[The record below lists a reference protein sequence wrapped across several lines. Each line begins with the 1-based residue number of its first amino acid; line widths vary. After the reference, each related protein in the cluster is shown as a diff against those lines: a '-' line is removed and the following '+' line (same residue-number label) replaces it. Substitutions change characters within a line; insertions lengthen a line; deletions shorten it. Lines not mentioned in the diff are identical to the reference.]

1 MTRLIYWH
9 DYRPAPE
16 EKAVRR
22 AIYKVGED
30 LFPLFL
36 KVQRA
41 DNLAQSMYLREEKLE
56 RIEAVEKLYHEIM
69 EKTPVRVAEN
79 TGSDR
84 QGSDSDRNETRTADG
99 SCASGTT
106 GDGTGSARNE

>member
-56 RIEAVEKLYHEIM
+56 RIKAVEKLYHEIM
-69 EKTPVRVAEN
+69 EKHQCV
-79 TGSDR
+79 SLKHW
-84 QGSDSDRNETRTADG
+84 Q
-99 SCASGTT
+99 
-106 GDGTGSARNE
+106 